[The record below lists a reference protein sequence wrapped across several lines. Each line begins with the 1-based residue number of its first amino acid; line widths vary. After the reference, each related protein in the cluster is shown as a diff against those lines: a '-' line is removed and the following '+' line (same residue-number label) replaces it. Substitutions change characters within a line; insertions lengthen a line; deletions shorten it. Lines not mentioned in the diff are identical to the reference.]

1 MIESRKTSIENYKSL
16 ANAIIAQAVSDYVIY
31 YKKELRYKEG
41 NVYYK
46 KIKNLEDSIRRCR
59 TDSSREKNIKAL
71 TKLKNKLHSV
81 RLETT
86 EIEEFFDSEYFRVLS
101 CGEYSGK
108 DIKKLCR
115 MKAQKLIDKENE
127 ELLKKEEEKRKNN
140 SSKGKKEN
148 DRKSV
153 RVHL

>member
-59 TDSSREKNIKAL
+59 TDSSREKNIKSL
-71 TKLKNKLHSV
+71 NNLKNKLHSV
-81 RLETT
+81 RLENT

>member
-1 MIESRKTSIENYKSL
+1 MIDSRKTSIDNYKML
-16 ANAIIAQAVSDYVIY
+16 ANAIIAQAVSDYVSY
-31 YKKELRYKEG
+31 YKKELQYREG
-41 NVYYK
+41 NVNYR

-59 TDSSREKNIKAL
+59 TESARESKQKSL
-71 TKLKNKLHSV
+71 VKLLNKLHSIRV
-81 RLETT
+81 ETT
-86 EIEEFFDSEYFRVLS
+86 ELEEFFDSEYFRVLS

>member
-1 MIESRKTSIENYKSL
+1 MIDSRKTSIDNYKML
-16 ANAIIAQAVSDYVIY
+16 ANAIIAQAVSDYVSY

-46 KIKNLEDSIRRCR
+46 KIKSLEDSIRRCR

-140 SSKGKKEN
+140 SSKRKEKN
-148 DRKSV
+148 D
-153 RVHL
+153 

>member
-1 MIESRKTSIENYKSL
+1 MIESRKSSVENYKSL

-41 NVYYK
+41 NVYYN
-46 KIKNLEDSIRRCR
+46 KIKSLEDSIRRCR
-59 TDSSREKNIKAL
+59 TDSSREKYIKSL
-71 TKLKNKLHSV
+71 TNLKNKLHSV

-140 SSKGKKEN
+140 SYKGKKEN

>member
-46 KIKNLEDSIRRCR
+46 KIKSLEDSIRRCR

-140 SSKGKKEN
+140 SSKRKEKK
-148 DRKSV
+148 
-153 RVHL
+153 

>member
-1 MIESRKTSIENYKSL
+1 MIESRKSSVENYKSL

-59 TDSSREKNIKAL
+59 TDSSREKNIKSL

-81 RLETT
+81 RLDTT

-140 SSKGKKEN
+140 SSKGK
-148 DRKSV
+148 
-153 RVHL
+153 

>member
-46 KIKNLEDSIRRCR
+46 KIKSLEDSIRRCR

-140 SSKGKKEN
+140 SSKRKEKN
-148 DRKSV
+148 D
-153 RVHL
+153 

>member
-46 KIKNLEDSIRRCR
+46 KIKSLEDSIRRCR
-59 TDSSREKNIKAL
+59 TESSREKNIKSL

-140 SSKGKKEN
+140 SSK
-148 DRKSV
+148 RK
-153 RVHL
+153 

>member
-1 MIESRKTSIENYKSL
+1 MIESRKSSIENYKSL

-59 TDSSREKNIKAL
+59 TDSSIEKNIKSL
-71 TKLKNKLHSV
+71 NKLKNKLHSV

-115 MKAQKLIDKENE
+115 MKAQKMIDKENE

-140 SSKGKKEN
+140 SYKGKKEN

>member
-16 ANAIIAQAVSDYVIY
+16 ANAIIAQAISDYVIY

-59 TDSSREKNIKAL
+59 TDSSIEKKIKSL

-81 RLETT
+81 RVETT
-86 EIEEFFDSEYFRVLS
+86 ELEEFFDSEYFRALS
-101 CGEYSGK
+101 CGECSGK
-108 DIKKLCR
+108 DIIKLCR
-115 MKAQKLIDKENE
+115 MKAKRMIDKENE

-140 SSKGKKEN
+140 SSKRKEKN
-148 DRKSV
+148 D
-153 RVHL
+153 

>member
-1 MIESRKTSIENYKSL
+1 MIDSRKSSVENYKNL
-16 ANAIIAQAVSDYVIY
+16 ANTIIAQAISDYVIY

-46 KIKNLEDSIRRCR
+46 KIKSIENSIRRCR

-140 SSKGKKEN
+140 SSKRKEKN
-148 DRKSV
+148 D
-153 RVHL
+153 

>member
-46 KIKNLEDSIRRCR
+46 KIKSLEDSIRRCR

-71 TKLKNKLHSV
+71 TKLKSKLHSV

-101 CGEYSGK
+101 CGEYSGR

-148 DRKSV
+148 DRKSI

>member
-46 KIKNLEDSIRRCR
+46 KIKSLEDSIRRCR

-140 SSKGKKEN
+140 PSKRKEKN
-148 DRKSV
+148 D
-153 RVHL
+153 

>member
-59 TDSSREKNIKAL
+59 TDSSREKNI
-71 TKLKNKLHSV
+71 
-81 RLETT
+81 
-86 EIEEFFDSEYFRVLS
+86 
-101 CGEYSGK
+101 
-108 DIKKLCR
+108 
-115 MKAQKLIDKENE
+115 
-127 ELLKKEEEKRKNN
+127 
-140 SSKGKKEN
+140 
-148 DRKSV
+148 
-153 RVHL
+153 

>member
-86 EIEEFFDSEYFRVLS
+86 EIEEFFDSEYFRVPS
-101 CGEYSGK
+101 RAEYSGK
-108 DIKKLCR
+108 DIKQLCR

-140 SSKGKKEN
+140 SYKRKEKK
-148 DRKSV
+148 
-153 RVHL
+153 

>member
-59 TDSSREKNIKAL
+59 ADSSREKNIKSL
-71 TKLKNKLHSV
+71 NNLKNKLHSV

-101 CGEYSGK
+101 CGEYSGN

>member
-46 KIKNLEDSIRRCR
+46 KIKSLEDSIRRCR
-59 TDSSREKNIKAL
+59 TDSSREKKIKSL
-71 TKLKNKLHSV
+71 IKLKNKLHSIRV
-81 RLETT
+81 ETT
-86 EIEEFFDSEYFRVLS
+86 ELEEFFDSEYFRVLS

-140 SSKGKKEN
+140 SYKRKEKK
-148 DRKSV
+148 
-153 RVHL
+153 

>member
-59 TDSSREKNIKAL
+59 TDSSREKKIKSL
-71 TKLKNKLHSV
+71 TKLKNNLHSIRV
-81 RLETT
+81 ETT
-86 EIEEFFDSEYFRVLS
+86 ELEEFFDSEYFRVLS

-140 SSKGKKEN
+140 SYKRKEKK
-148 DRKSV
+148 
-153 RVHL
+153 

>member
-1 MIESRKTSIENYKSL
+1 MIESRKSSVENYKNL
-16 ANAIIAQAVSDYVIY
+16 ANAIISQAVSDYVIY

-41 NVYYK
+41 NAYYK
-46 KIKNLEDSIRRCR
+46 KIKSLEDSIRRCR
-59 TDSSREKNIKAL
+59 TESSREKNIKSL

-140 SSKGKKEN
+140 SSK
-148 DRKSV
+148 RK
-153 RVHL
+153 

>member
-46 KIKNLEDSIRRCR
+46 KIKSLEDSIRRCR

-140 SSKGKKEN
+140 SSK
-148 DRKSV
+148 RK
-153 RVHL
+153 

>member
-1 MIESRKTSIENYKSL
+1 MIESRKSSVENYKSL

-46 KIKNLEDSIRRCR
+46 KIKKLEDSIRRCR
-59 TDSSREKNIKAL
+59 TDSSIEKNIKSL
-71 TKLKNKLHSV
+71 TKLKNQLHSV

-115 MKAQKLIDKENE
+115 MKAQKLSDKENE